1 MLTVVQIRALKPAE
15 RPYKVAD
22 SDGLYLLVQPSGAL
36 LWRFRYRCCGIE
48 RKLSLGSFPDVT
60 LVQARRKRD
69 EAKAELDDG
78 IDPVEEKRQRRLKA
92 ELAAQTTFA
101 LVAGEY
107 IEKMEREGRSPATI
121 KKARWFLELLDGIAK
136 RPIAAIT
143 PHELLDVLK
152 RVERRGHHE
161 TALRLRSFA
170 GRVFRYGFATL
181 RTERNPA
188 DILRG
193 ALTVPRVK
201 HHAAIVEPK
210 KVGDLLRAI
219 DGYTGRPETLHALR
233 IAPHVFLRPGELRQA
248 KWSEIDFAE
257 KVWRV
262 PAERMKMKQPHAVPL
277 SRQVLFLLQDLRS
290 LARDSEF
297 LFPALHTTKR
307 CISDNT
313 LNVALRRLGFEN
325 DEMTSHGFRAMAS
338 TLLNESGLW
347 HPDAIERALAHGEKD
362 KVRAAYYRGA
372 HWAEWVRM
380 AQWWSDY
387 LDQLRIGSA
396 VIKGKFRKRAQGR
409 CPNTFFSAVALAAT
423 IFFRQ

>member
-22 SDGLYLLVQPSGAL
+22 ADGLYLLVQPSGAL

-48 RKLSLGSFPDVT
+48 RKLSLGSFPNVS
-60 LVQARRKRD
+60 LLQARRKRD

-92 ELAAQTTFA
+92 ELAAQTTFG
-101 LVAGEY
+101 LVAEEY
-107 IEKMEREGRSPATI
+107 IQKMEREGKSPATL
-121 KKARWFLELLDGIAK
+121 KKARWFLELLAGIEK
-136 RPIAAIT
+136 RPIASVT

-210 KVGDLLRAI
+210 KVGELLRAI
-219 DGYTGRPETLHALR
+219 DGYQGRPETLHALR
-233 IAPHVFLRPGELRQA
+233 IAPHVFLRPGELRQT

-262 PAERMKMKQPHAVPL
+262 PAERMKMKQPHTVPL
-277 SRQVLFLLQDLRS
+277 SRQVLYLLQDLRS
-290 LARDSEF
+290 LAREGEF
-297 LFPALHTTKR
+297 LFPALHTIKR
-307 CISDNT
+307 PLSDNT
-313 LNVALRRLGFEN
+313 LNVALRRLGFEH

-362 KVRAAYYRGA
+362 KVRAAYHRGA
-372 HWAEWVRM
+372 HWAERVRM

-387 LDQLRIGSA
+387 LDQLRIGGA
-396 VIKGKFRKRAQGR
+396 VIKGKFRKRA
-409 CPNTFFSAVALAAT
+409 
-423 IFFRQ
+423 

>member
-1 MLTVVQIRALKPAE
+1 MLTVVQIKALKPAE
-15 RPYKVAD
+15 RPFKVSD
-22 SDGLYLLVQPSGAL
+22 SDGLYVLVQPSGAL
-36 LWRFRYRCCGIE
+36 LWRFRYRSSGIE
-48 RKLSLGSFPDVT
+48 RKLSLGSFPEVS
-60 LVQARRKRD
+60 LAQARRKRD
-69 EAKAELDDG
+69 EAKAELEDG
-78 IDPVEEKRQRRLKA
+78 IDPVEEKRQSRLKA
-92 ELAAQTTFA
+92 ELAAQTTFG
-101 LVAGEY
+101 LVAEEY
-107 IEKMEREGRSPATI
+107 IQKMEREGRSPATI
-121 KKARWFLELLDGIAK
+121 KKARWFLELLAGIAK
-136 RPIAAIT
+136 RPIALVT

-193 ALTVPRVK
+193 ALTVPKVK
-201 HHAAIVEPK
+201 HHAAIIEPK
-210 KVGDLLRAI
+210 KVGELLRAI
-219 DGYTGRPETLHALR
+219 EEYKGRPETLHALR

-248 KWSEIDFAE
+248 KWDEIDFVE

-277 SRQVLFLLQDLRS
+277 SRQSLFILQDLRS
-290 LARDSEF
+290 LARTSEY

-307 CISDNT
+307 PLSDNT

-362 KVRAAYYRGA
+362 RVRAAYHRGA
-372 HWAEWVRM
+372 HWAERVRM

-387 LDQLRIGSA
+387 LDQLRIGGE
-396 VIKGKFRKRAQGR
+396 VVKGRFRSRA
-409 CPNTFFSAVALAAT
+409 
-423 IFFRQ
+423 

>member
-1 MLTVVQIRALKPAE
+1 MLTVVQIRALKPGE

-22 SDGLYLLVQPSGAL
+22 ADGLYLLVQPSGAL
-36 LWRFRYRCCGIE
+36 LWRYRYRCCGIE
-48 RKLSLGSFPDVT
+48 RKLSLGSFPDVS
-60 LVQARRKRD
+60 LVQARRARD

-92 ELAAQTTFA
+92 ELAAQTTFG
-101 LVAGEY
+101 LVAEEY
-107 IEKMEREGRSPATI
+107 IQKLEREGRSPATI
-121 KKARWFLELLDGIAK
+121 KKARWFLELLSGIAK
-136 RPIAAIT
+136 RPIAAVT

-152 RVERRGHHE
+152 KVERRGHHE

-210 KVGDLLRAI
+210 KVGELLRAI
-219 DGYTGRPETLHALR
+219 DTYNGRPETLHALR

-262 PAERMKMKQPHAVPL
+262 PAERMKMKQPHTVPL
-277 SRQVLFLLQDLRS
+277 SRQVLYLLQDLRS

-307 CISDNT
+307 PISDNT
-313 LNVALRRLGFEN
+313 LNVALRRLGFER

-347 HPDAIERALAHGEKD
+347 HPDAIERALAHGQKD
-362 KVRAAYYRGA
+362 KVRAAYHRGA
-372 HWAEWVRM
+372 HWAERVRM

-387 LDQLRIGSA
+387 LDQLRVGGE
-396 VIKGKFRKRAQGR
+396 VIKIKFRKR
-409 CPNTFFSAVALAAT
+409 T
-423 IFFRQ
+423 

>member
-1 MLTVVQIRALKPAE
+1 MLTVVQIQSLKPAE
-15 RPYKVAD
+15 RPFKVFD

-60 LVQARRKRD
+60 LQQARRKRD
-69 EAKAELDDG
+69 AAKGELEDG
-78 IDPVEEKRQRRLKA
+78 IDPVEEKRQKRLQD
-92 ELAAQTTFA
+92 ELAAKTTFG
-101 LVAGEY
+101 LVAEEY
-107 IEKMEREGRSPATI
+107 IQKMEREARAPATI
-121 KKARWFLELLDGIAK
+121 KKARWFLELLGGLSK
-136 RPIAAIT
+136 RPIASVT

-161 TALRLRSFA
+161 TAVRLRAFA

-181 RTERNPA
+181 RTEKNPA

-210 KVGDLLRAI
+210 KVGELLRAI
-219 DGYTGRPETLHALR
+219 EDYKGRPETLYALR
-233 IAPHVFLRPGELRQA
+233 LAPHVFLRPGELRQA
-248 KWSEIDFAE
+248 KWTEIDFAE

-277 SRQVLFLLQDLRS
+277 SRQVLFILQDLRS
-290 LARDSEF
+290 LARSSEF
-297 LFPALHTTKR
+297 LFPALHTTKHP
-307 CISDNT
+307 ISENT
-313 LNVALRRLGFEN
+313 MNVALRRLGFEH

-362 KVRAAYYRGA
+362 RVRAAYHRGA
-372 HWAEWVRM
+372 HWNERVRM

-387 LDQLRIGSA
+387 LDQLRVGGK
-396 VIKGKFRKRAQGR
+396 VIKAKFRKRA
-409 CPNTFFSAVALAAT
+409 
-423 IFFRQ
+423 

>member
-1 MLTVVQIRALKPAE
+1 MLTVVQIKALKPAE
-15 RPYKVAD
+15 RPFKVSD
-22 SDGLYLLVQPSGAL
+22 SDGLYVLVQPSGTL
-36 LWRFRYRCCGIE
+36 LWRFRYRSSGIE
-48 RKLSLGSFPDVT
+48 RKLSLGSFPEVS
-60 LVQARRKRD
+60 LAQARRKRD
-69 EAKAELDDG
+69 EAKAELEDG
-78 IDPVEEKRQRRLKA
+78 IDPVEEKRQSRLKA
-92 ELAAQTTFA
+92 ELAAQTTFG
-101 LVAGEY
+101 VVTEEY
-107 IEKMEREGRSPATI
+107 IQKMKREGRSPATI

-136 RPIAAIT
+136 RPIALVT

-181 RTERNPA
+181 RTEKNPA

-193 ALTVPRVK
+193 ALTVPKVK
-201 HHAAIVEPK
+201 HHAAIIEPK
-210 KVGDLLRAI
+210 KVGELLRAI
-219 DGYTGRPETLHALR
+219 EDYQGRPETLHALR

-248 KWSEIDFAE
+248 QWSEIDFAD

-277 SRQVLFLLQDLRS
+277 SRQVLFILRDLRS
-290 LARDSEF
+290 LARTSEY

-307 CISDNT
+307 PLSDNT
-313 LNVALRRLGFEN
+313 LNVALRRLGFEH

-347 HPDAIERALAHGEKD
+347 HPDAIERALAHGQKD
-362 KVRAAYYRGA
+362 RVRAAYHRGA
-372 HWAEWVRM
+372 HWEERVRM

-387 LDQLRIGSA
+387 LDQLRVGGE
-396 VIKGKFRKRAQGR
+396 VIKGKFRRR
-409 CPNTFFSAVALAAT
+409 V
-423 IFFRQ
+423 

>member
-22 SDGLYLLVQPSGAL
+22 VDGLYLLVQPSGAL

-48 RKLSLGSFPDVT
+48 RKLSLGSFPDVS

-92 ELAAQTTFA
+92 ELAAQTTFE
-101 LVAGEY
+101 LVAEEY
-107 IEKMEREGRSPATI
+107 IQKMEREGRSPATI
-121 KKARWFLELLDGIAK
+121 KKARWFLELLAGIAK
-136 RPIAAIT
+136 RPIASVT

-193 ALTVPRVK
+193 ALTIPRVK

-210 KVGDLLRAI
+210 KVGELLRAI

-277 SRQVLFLLQDLRS
+277 SRQVLYLLQDLRS
-290 LARDSEF
+290 LARDSEY

-307 CISDNT
+307 PLSDNT
-313 LNVALRRLGFEN
+313 LNVALRRLGFEH

-362 KVRAAYYRGA
+362 KVRAAYHRGA
-372 HWAEWVRM
+372 HWAERVKM

-387 LDQLRIGSA
+387 LDQLRVGGE
-396 VIKGKFRKRAQGR
+396 VIKGKFRRRA
-409 CPNTFFSAVALAAT
+409 
-423 IFFRQ
+423 

>member
-48 RKLSLGSFPDVT
+48 RKLSLGSFPDVS

-219 DGYTGRPETLHALR
+219 DGYTGRPETLHTLR
-233 IAPHVFLRPGELRQA
+233 IAPHVFLRPGGLRQA

-362 KVRAAYYRGA
+362 KVRAAYHRGA
-372 HWAEWVRM
+372 HWAERVRM

-387 LDQLRIGSA
+387 LDQLRIGGA
-396 VIKGKFRKRAQGR
+396 VIKGKFRKRA
-409 CPNTFFSAVALAAT
+409 
-423 IFFRQ
+423 

>member
-1 MLTVVQIRALKPAE
+1 
-15 RPYKVAD
+15 
-22 SDGLYLLVQPSGAL
+22 VQPSGAL

-101 LVAGEY
+101 LVAEEY
-107 IEKMEREGRSPATI
+107 IQKMEREGRSPATI

-193 ALTVPRVK
+193 ALTIPRVK

-210 KVGDLLRAI
+210 KVGELLRAI
-219 DGYTGRPETLHALR
+219 DTYTGRPETLHALR

-307 CISDNT
+307 CLSDNT
-313 LNVALRRLGFEN
+313 LNVALRRLGFEH

-362 KVRAAYYRGA
+362 RVRAAYHRGA
-372 HWAEWVRM
+372 HWAERVRM

-387 LDQLRIGSA
+387 LDQLRVGGE
-396 VIKGKFRKRAQGR
+396 VVKGKFRKRA
-409 CPNTFFSAVALAAT
+409 
-423 IFFRQ
+423 

>member
-1 MLTVVQIRALKPAE
+1 MLTVVQIRSLKPAE

-48 RKLSLGSFPDVT
+48 RKLSLGRFPDVS
-60 LVQARRKRD
+60 LAQARKKRD
-69 EAKAELDDG
+69 EGKAELEDG
-78 IDPVEEKRQRRLKA
+78 IDPVEEKRQRRIAA
-92 ELAAQTTFA
+92 ELAAQTTFG
-101 LVAGEY
+101 LVAEEY
-107 IEKMEREGRSPATI
+107 IQKMEREGKSPATL
-121 KKARWFLELLDGIAK
+121 KKARWFLELLAGIAS
-136 RPIAAIT
+136 RPIALVT

-201 HHAAIVEPK
+201 HHAAIVEPV
-210 KVGDLLRAI
+210 KVGELLRAI
-219 DGYTGRPETLHALR
+219 DNYQGRPETLLALR

-248 KWSEIDFAE
+248 KWSEIDFAD
-257 KVWRV
+257 KVWRL
-262 PAERMKMKQPHAVPL
+262 PADRMKMKQPHALPL
-277 SRQVLFLLQDLRS
+277 SRQVLYLLQDLRP
-290 LARDSEF
+290 LARESEF
-297 LFPALHTTKR
+297 LFPALHTMKR
-307 CISDNT
+307 PLSDNT
-313 LNVALRRLGFEN
+313 LNVALRRLGVAH

-362 KVRAAYYRGA
+362 RVRAAYHRGA
-372 HWAEWVRM
+372 HWEERVRM
-380 AQWWSDY
+380 AHWWSDY
-387 LDQLRIGSA
+387 LDQLRVGGK
-396 VIKGKFRKRAQGR
+396 VIKGNFRKRA
-409 CPNTFFSAVALAAT
+409 
-423 IFFRQ
+423 

>member
-60 LVQARRKRD
+60 LVQARRNRD

-78 IDPVEEKRQRRLKA
+78 INPVEEKRQRRLKA

-101 LVAGEY
+101 LVAEEY
-107 IEKMEREGRSPATI
+107 IQKMEREGRSPATI

-362 KVRAAYYRGA
+362 KVRAAYHRGA
-372 HWAEWVRM
+372 HWAERVRM

-387 LDQLRIGSA
+387 LDQLRVGGA
-396 VIKGKFRKRAQGR
+396 VIKGKFRKRA
-409 CPNTFFSAVALAAT
+409 
-423 IFFRQ
+423 

>member
-1 MLTVVQIRALKPAE
+1 MLTVVQLRALKPAE
-15 RPYKVAD
+15 RRYKVAD
-22 SDGLYLLVQPSGAL
+22 VDGLYLLVQPSGAL

-101 LVAGEY
+101 LVAEEY
-107 IEKMEREGRSPATI
+107 IQKMEREGRSSATI

-136 RPIAAIT
+136 RSIAAIT

-193 ALTVPRVK
+193 ALTIPRVK

-307 CISDNT
+307 CLSDNT
-313 LNVALRRLGFEN
+313 LNVALRRLGFEH

-362 KVRAAYYRGA
+362 RVRAAYHRGA
-372 HWAEWVRM
+372 HWAERVRM

-387 LDQLRIGSA
+387 LDQLRIGGE
-396 VIKGKFRKRAQGR
+396 VVKGKFRKRA
-409 CPNTFFSAVALAAT
+409 
-423 IFFRQ
+423 

>member
-1 MLTVVQIRALKPAE
+1 MLTVVQIKALKPAE
-15 RPYKVAD
+15 RPFKVSD
-22 SDGLYLLVQPSGAL
+22 SDGLYVLVQPSGAL
-36 LWRFRYRCCGIE
+36 LWRFRYRSSGIE
-48 RKLSLGSFPDVT
+48 RKLSLGSFPEVS
-60 LVQARRKRD
+60 LAQARRKRD
-69 EAKAELDDG
+69 EAKAELEDG
-78 IDPVEEKRQRRLKA
+78 IDPVEEKRQSRLKA
-92 ELAAQTTFA
+92 ELAAQTTFG
-101 LVAGEY
+101 LVAEEY
-107 IEKMEREGRSPATI
+107 IQKMERESRSPATI
-121 KKARWFLELLDGIAK
+121 KKARWFLELLAGIAN
-136 RPIAAIT
+136 RPIALVT

-193 ALTVPRVK
+193 ALTVPKVK
-201 HHAAIVEPK
+201 HHAAIIEPK
-210 KVGDLLRAI
+210 KVGELLRAI
-219 DGYTGRPETLHALR
+219 EEYKGRPETLHALR

-248 KWSEIDFAE
+248 KWDEIDFAE

-277 SRQVLFLLQDLRS
+277 SRQSLFILQDLWL
-290 LARDSEF
+290 LARTSEY

-307 CISDNT
+307 PLSDNT

-362 KVRAAYYRGA
+362 RVRAAYHRGA
-372 HWAEWVRM
+372 HWAERVLM

-387 LDQLRIGSA
+387 LDQLRIGGE
-396 VIKGKFRKRAQGR
+396 VVKGKFRKRA
-409 CPNTFFSAVALAAT
+409 
-423 IFFRQ
+423 

>member
-1 MLTVVQIRALKPAE
+1 MLTVVQIRSLKPAE

-22 SDGLYLLVQPSGAL
+22 ADGLYLLVQPSGAL

-48 RKLSLGSFPDVT
+48 RKLSLGSFPDVS
-60 LVQARRKRD
+60 LPQARRKRD

-78 IDPVEEKRQRRLKA
+78 VDPVEEKRQRRLKA
-92 ELAAQTTFA
+92 ELAAQTTFG
-101 LVAGEY
+101 LVAEEY
-107 IEKMEREGRSPATI
+107 IQKMEREGKSPATL
-121 KKARWFLELLDGIAK
+121 KKARWFLELLAGIAK
-136 RPIAAIT
+136 RPIASVT

-210 KVGDLLRAI
+210 KVGELLRAI
-219 DGYTGRPETLHALR
+219 DGYQGRPETLHALR

-262 PAERMKMKQPHAVPL
+262 PAERMKMKQAHAVPL
-277 SRQVLFLLQDLRS
+277 SRQVLYLLQDLRS
-290 LARDSEF
+290 LARESEF

-307 CISDNT
+307 PLSDNT
-313 LNVALRRLGFEN
+313 LNVALRRLGFEH

-347 HPDAIERALAHGEKD
+347 HPDAIERALAHGQKD
-362 KVRAAYYRGA
+362 KVRAAYHRGA
-372 HWAEWVRM
+372 HWAERVRM

-387 LDQLRIGSA
+387 LDQLRVGGA
-396 VIKGKFRKRAQGR
+396 VIKGKFRKRA
-409 CPNTFFSAVALAAT
+409 
-423 IFFRQ
+423 

>member
-22 SDGLYLLVQPSGAL
+22 VDGLYLLVQPSGAL

-48 RKLSLGSFPDVT
+48 RKLSLGSFPDVS

-92 ELAAQTTFA
+92 ELAAQTTFE
-101 LVAGEY
+101 LVAEEY
-107 IEKMEREGRSPATI
+107 IQKMEREGRSPATL
-121 KKARWFLELLDGIAK
+121 KKARWFLELLAGIAK
-136 RPIAAIT
+136 RPIASVT

-210 KVGDLLRAI
+210 KVGELLRAI

-262 PAERMKMKQPHAVPL
+262 PAERTKMKQPHAVPL
-277 SRQVLFLLQDLRS
+277 SRQVLYLLQDLRS
-290 LARDSEF
+290 LARDSEY

-307 CISDNT
+307 PLSDNT
-313 LNVALRRLGFEN
+313 LNVALRRLGFEH

-362 KVRAAYYRGA
+362 KVRAAYHRGA
-372 HWAEWVRM
+372 HWAERVKM

-387 LDQLRIGSA
+387 LDQLRVGGE
-396 VIKGKFRKRAQGR
+396 VIKGKFRRRA
-409 CPNTFFSAVALAAT
+409 
-423 IFFRQ
+423 

>member
-22 SDGLYLLVQPSGAL
+22 VDGLYLLVQPSGAL

-48 RKLSLGSFPDVT
+48 RKLSLGSFPEVS

-101 LVAGEY
+101 VVAEEY
-107 IEKMEREGRSPATI
+107 IQKMEREGRSPATI

-136 RPIAAIT
+136 RPIASVT

-193 ALTVPRVK
+193 ALTIPRVK
-201 HHAAIVEPK
+201 HHAAIIEPK
-210 KVGDLLRAI
+210 KVGELLRAI
-219 DGYTGRPETLHALR
+219 DNYSGRPETLHALR

-277 SRQVLFLLQDLRS
+277 SRQVLYLLQDLRS

-307 CISDNT
+307 PLSDNT
-313 LNVALRRLGFEN
+313 LNVALRRLGFEH

-347 HPDAIERALAHGEKD
+347 HPDAIERALAHGQKD
-362 KVRAAYYRGA
+362 KVRAAYHRGA
-372 HWAEWVRM
+372 HWAERVRM

-387 LDQLRIGSA
+387 LDQLRVGGE
-396 VIKGKFRKRAQGR
+396 VIKGRFRKRA
-409 CPNTFFSAVALAAT
+409 
-423 IFFRQ
+423 